1 MVGCHYRLNGHE
13 FEQTPGDGEGW
24 RSLARCSPWGRKDSD
39 MTEQLSLHFTLH
51 IKPVEEYLAFTM
63 LTDYYYSFIS
73 RSHPTSHLFYKHWN
87 ICPVE
92 KNLLMNEGNLLPT
105 WQK

>member
-1 MVGCHYRLNGHE
+1 MVGGYYRLNGHE

-51 IKPVEEYLAFTM
+51 IKPVEEYLAFTT
-63 LTDYYYSFIS
+63 LTDYYLLIHQQVSSNLPFI
-73 RSHPTSHLFYKHWN
+73 L
-87 ICPVE
+87 
-92 KNLLMNEGNLLPT
+92 
-105 WQK
+105 